1 MLVNTQNI
9 VPISLA
15 SRNFSKVARLAE
27 KAGEVFLFKNNRPKF
42 RLVDVE
48 AHPEVEM
55 TDQERIEF
63 IGRRIL
69 RRYHDDF
76 VELAR

>member
-1 MLVNTQNI
+1 MMINSRNI

-15 SRNFSKVARLAE
+15 SRNFSEVAHLAE
-27 KAGEVFLFKNNRPKF
+27 RTGEVFLFKNNRPKF

-55 TDQERIEF
+55 TDREKIEF
-63 IGRRIL
+63 IGRRLL
-69 RRYHDDF
+69 RRYRDDF
-76 VELAR
+76 LELAR

>member
-9 VPISLA
+9 VPISMA
-15 SRNFSKVARLAE
+15 SRNFSEVARLAE
-27 KAGEVFLFKNNRPKF
+27 RTGEVFLFKNNRPKF

-48 AHPEVEM
+48 THPEVEM
-55 TDQERIEF
+55 TDREKIEF

-69 RRYHDDF
+69 RRFRTDF
-76 VELAR
+76 LELAR

>member
-15 SRNFSKVARLAE
+15 SRNFSEVARLAE
-27 KAGEVFLFKNNRPKF
+27 RTGEVFLFKNNRPKF

-48 AHPEVEM
+48 THPEVEM
-55 TDQERIEF
+55 TDREKIEF
-63 IGRRIL
+63 IARRIL
-69 RRYHDDF
+69 HRFRADF
-76 VELAR
+76 LELAR

>member
-1 MLVNTQNI
+1 MIVDTQNI

-15 SRNFSKVARLAE
+15 SRNFSVVARLAE
-27 KAGEVFLFKNNRPKF
+27 KRGEVFLFKNNRPKF

-55 TDQERIEF
+55 DDREKIEF

-69 RRYHDDF
+69 RRYRDDF
-76 VELAR
+76 LELAR

>member
-15 SRNFSKVARLAE
+15 SRNFSEVARLAE
-27 KAGEVFLFKNNRPKF
+27 RTGEVFLFKNNRPKF

-55 TDQERIEF
+55 TDREKIEF
-63 IGRRIL
+63 IARRIL
-69 RRYHDDF
+69 HRFRADF
-76 VELAR
+76 LELAR

>member
-1 MLVNTQNI
+1 MLINSQNI

-15 SRNFSKVARLAE
+15 SRNFSEVARLAE
-27 KAGEVFLFKNNRPKF
+27 KTGEVYLFKNNRPKF
-42 RLVDVE
+42 HLVDVE

-55 TDQERIEF
+55 TDRERIEF

-69 RRYHDDF
+69 RRFRDDF
-76 VELAR
+76 LELAR